1 LWGLDKDGDFR
12 TGAARSAGS
21 SWLTARIRQLRGRI
35 HADDGSLDNAGDDT
49 NTNVRQLVTS
59 EQQKVRRH
67 ITKEFEFFQAASSNN
82 KEQDNTAM
90 RTKEQGRRLL
100 YLFQKDLLPG
110 INGQIVESKKDRDRR
125 SLANVAARTKEQ
137 KRACWAFLCVAYIG
151 MLFYILLFSLE
162 QSGARQFAW
171 FKSFL
176 MWFALDVC
184 LVCTG
189 MVYITHML
197 IPMIAMRDI
206 AKIQQ
211 KLLLTIKEH
220 YLAGK
225 HKDGTAEANNGVVS
239 APSPHSFNA
248 AEYLFVSYRLAQFFP
263 KLAESAIILR
273 YVTIWPKQSYQH
285 HVNVSRSYGK
295 KYSTMTKLT
304 SLLLVYGVSNLV
316 SMPSTIH
323 DLVMHIVTTTTI
335 GYAALLHLQLWAV
348 YPALVVAP
356 ALLVLGAMF
365 VVIRGGRTRAKAQ
378 LAQVTRADDDS
389 SVVGKQQTRAA
400 ERAYIVKSTD
410 ANKAAA
416 STRRS
421 VVAVATAVPGFTSRR
436 DSLRAGQLLVHQMQ
450 QQQQQ
455 QHQFVGNQSPRSEHR
470 KGIVGDDIAR
480 SDSSISIPGDDND
493 EDVDEDNGEILA
505 MRTAMR
511 EHFWPISSRRQHGV
525 SFDTVDSAAIDVNDL
540 YGAEV
545 DDDDD
550 NDSVVGDEEVCIENE
565 EVDHDDDAGG
575 EEEKNYRE
583 DRGLAS
589 ELEEM
594 DSYFRRSHRTKKPNN
609 ASINSGSSRSTS
621 DCASS
626 TGRDYKQAHL
636 HRGLGAEVGS
646 ENGSSI
652 QGSSNS
658 DNSSNNSSY
667 GAYLTS

>member
-35 HADDGSLDNAGDDT
+35 HADDGSLDNDGDD
-49 NTNVRQLVTS
+49 NNNNVRQLVTS
-59 EQQKVRRH
+59 ELQKVRRH

-125 SLANVAARTKEQ
+125 SLANVTARTKEQ

-225 HKDGTAEANNGVVS
+225 NKDGSVDPTNGVG
-239 APSPHSFNA
+239 AAASPHSFNA

-365 VVIRGGRTRAKAQ
+365 VVIRGGRARAKAQ

-410 ANKAAA
+410 ANKTTA

-421 VVAVATAVPGFTSRR
+421 VVATATAVPGFTSRR
-436 DSLRAGQLLVHQMQ
+436 DSLRAGQLLVHHM

-470 KGIVGDDIAR
+470 KGVAGEVDR
-480 SDSSISIPGDDND
+480 SDSSISIPGDDD
-493 EDVDEDNGEILA
+493 DDDVDEANGELVA
-505 MRTAMR
+505 MRIAMR

-545 DDDDD
+545 DDNDD

-565 EVDHDDDAGG
+565 EVVDHDDDAGG

-626 TGRDYKQAHL
+626 TGHDYKQAHL
-636 HRGLGAEVGS
+636 HRGLSAEVGS
-646 ENGSSI
+646 GNGSSI